1 MTENEQVSDVCGTYW
16 PDRGRDVERT
26 SQSAGWMNEKNS
38 EPEDDLIVLL
48 AADCHSEEGIPEAAV
63 RQYPQ
68 WKKGR
73 QVRTNYL
80 WADYFPI
87 E

>member
-1 MTENEQVSDVCGTYW
+1 MSDVCGTYW

-48 AADCHSEEGIPEAAV
+48 AAIV
-63 RQYPQ
+63 
-68 WKKGR
+68 KKEYQKQQSDSIR
-73 QVRTNYL
+73 S
-80 WADYFPI
+80 
-87 E
+87 